1 MSKIIKGFGVLSLM
15 VAPFMAL
22 AGGSVSEPTG
32 TEIGG
37 NTIFNL
43 LGIISAIMNT
53 VIPILI
59 TLAVLYTIWGV
70 IKYATAKEAEDQA
83 EGRRVIITGIIGLF
97 VIVSIWGLVAV
108 LNSTF
113 GINQGGTA
121 VDQTGACSIVGYNS
135 QGFPI
140 WSDPSC
146 I

>member
-1 MSKIIKGFGVLSLM
+1 MSKIIKGFGVLSLI

-22 AGGSVSEPTG
+22 ATAPDGTPVGGPTV
-32 TEIGG
+32 
-37 NTIFNL
+37 FNL
-43 LGIISAIMNT
+43 LGTISQIMNV

-83 EGRRVIITGIIGLF
+83 EGRRVIISGIIGLF

-113 GINQGGTA
+113 GINQGGQNILSTDCA
-121 VDQTGACSIVGYNS
+121 EGTIIGYDQNGNPIFCS
-135 QGFPI
+135 
-140 WSDPSC
+140 
-146 I
+146 